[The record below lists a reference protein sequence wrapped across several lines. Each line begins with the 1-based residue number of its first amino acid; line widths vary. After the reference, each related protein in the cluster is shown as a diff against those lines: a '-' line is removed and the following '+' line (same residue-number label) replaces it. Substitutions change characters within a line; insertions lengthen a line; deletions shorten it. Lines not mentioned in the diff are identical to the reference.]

1 MIHKE
6 QNLYK
11 LCQLDFKRS
20 NSLLA
25 KKKKIH
31 LWGQMAYKVKELVF
45 NSDELSLTPGTYG
58 GSRELTP
65 PQVVL

>member
-25 KKKKIH
+25 KKK
-31 LWGQMAYKVKELVF
+31 
-45 NSDELSLTPGTYG
+45 NTYLG
-58 GSRELTP
+58 ANGL
-65 PQVVL
+65 QGKGACL

>member
-1 MIHKE
+1 
-6 QNLYK
+6 
-11 LCQLDFKRS
+11 
-20 NSLLA
+20 
-25 KKKKIH
+25 
-31 LWGQMAYKVKELVF
+31 MAYKVKELVF